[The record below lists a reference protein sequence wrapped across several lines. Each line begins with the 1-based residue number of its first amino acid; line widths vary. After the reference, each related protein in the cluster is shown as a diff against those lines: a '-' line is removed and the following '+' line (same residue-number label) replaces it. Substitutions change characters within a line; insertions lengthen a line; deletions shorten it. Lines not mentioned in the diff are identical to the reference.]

1 MLLRRQAPGHSRP
14 VPLGDAGNAHRQD
27 DRLLAQRQKRD
38 SGSRHDRSIISILV
52 LPLSPLMQRG
62 DSAEAPPRPA
72 ARDLRWTANGLRLNA
87 VPETLP
93 SVANR
98 SEEHTSNSSH

>member
-1 MLLRRQAPGHSRP
+1 MRCHKAAAVGPLPESAGTGMLLRRQAPGQSRP

-38 SGSRHDRSIISILV
+38 SGSRHNRSIISILV

-62 DSAEAPPRPA
+62 DSAEAPPGRPLA
-72 ARDLRWTANGLRLNA
+72 TFAGPRMAKAER
-87 VPETLP
+87 
-93 SVANR
+93 
-98 SEEHTSNSSH
+98 